1 MHTCRAEQNLRCT
14 KTKHVNLN
22 NMLII
27 HTRLL
32 THESSLLSIILELSP
47 FKQKISNRKLS
58 HAQTSQCSMQTAF
71 HIPMYILK
79 EQI

>member
-47 FKQKISNRKLS
+47 FKHKIKSRTNLTMQHADSIS
-58 HAQTSQCSMQTAF
+58 HTNVHT
-71 HIPMYILK
+71 
-79 EQI
+79 

>member
-1 MHTCRAEQNLRCT
+1 MHTCRAEKDLRCT

-32 THESSLLSIILELSP
+32 THECLLLSIIFEFSP
-47 FKQKISNRKLS
+47 FKQ
-58 HAQTSQCSMQTAF
+58 
-71 HIPMYILK
+71 
-79 EQI
+79 